1 MSAIEKDNLA
11 SILQQLHV
19 DQEKS
24 FNDLYWGQFIPE
36 IWNYLWFI
44 QCLEEIPNLKELY
57 LSGIGIIS
65 IPISQ
70 EVCLLYTFIVCSFIL
85 ISLI

>member
-19 DQEKS
+19 DKEKS
-24 FNDLYWGQFIPE
+24 FNNLYWGQ
-36 IWNYLWFI
+36 FI